1 MLTVVTPMVTGT
13 SSKCLPDNSPCSLG
27 LSKCEYAVNSQR
39 PVNLDLR
46 TIKLPITAI
55 SSILHRI
62 TGVILFVGI
71 AVLLYGL
78 DKSLASEQGFAEV
91 KECLTSPL
99 AKFVV
104 WGLLSGLMYHLTAGI
119 RHLIMDL
126 GIGETLEGG
135 KLGAKLVF
143 IISAVLIVLMGVW
156 IW

>member
-1 MLTVVTPMVTGT
+1 M
-13 SSKCLPDNSPCSLG
+13 
-27 LSKCEYAVNSQR
+27 
-39 PVNLDLR
+39 
-46 TIKLPITAI
+46 
-55 SSILHRI
+55 
-62 TGVILFVGI
+62 
-71 AVLLYGL
+71 LLYGL

-91 KECLTSPL
+91 KECLTTPL
-99 AKFVV
+99 AKLVV
-104 WGLLSGLMYHLTAGI
+104 WVLLSGLMYHLTAGI

>member
-1 MLTVVTPMVTGT
+1 M
-13 SSKCLPDNSPCSLG
+13 
-27 LSKCEYAVNSQR
+27 
-39 PVNLDLR
+39 
-46 TIKLPITAI
+46 
-55 SSILHRI
+55 
-62 TGVILFVGI
+62 
-71 AVLLYGL
+71 LLYGL

-143 IISAVLIVLMGVW
+143 IISAVLIVLTGVW

>member
-1 MLTVVTPMVTGT
+1 M
-13 SSKCLPDNSPCSLG
+13 
-27 LSKCEYAVNSQR
+27 NSQR

-62 TGVILFVGI
+62 TGVILFLGI

-99 AKFVV
+99 AKLVV
-104 WGLLSGLMYHLTAGI
+104 WGLLSGLIYHLAAGI

-126 GIGETLEGG
+126 GIGESLEGG
-135 KLGAKLVF
+135 KLGAKIVF
-143 IISAVLIVLMGVW
+143 IVSAVLILLMGVW

>member
-1 MLTVVTPMVTGT
+1 M
-13 SSKCLPDNSPCSLG
+13 
-27 LSKCEYAVNSQR
+27 
-39 PVNLDLR
+39 
-46 TIKLPITAI
+46 
-55 SSILHRI
+55 
-62 TGVILFVGI
+62 
-71 AVLLYGL
+71 LLYGL

-104 WGLLSGLMYHLTAGI
+104 WVLLSGLMYHLTAGI

>member
-1 MLTVVTPMVTGT
+1 M
-13 SSKCLPDNSPCSLG
+13 
-27 LSKCEYAVNSQR
+27 
-39 PVNLDLR
+39 
-46 TIKLPITAI
+46 
-55 SSILHRI
+55 
-62 TGVILFVGI
+62 
-71 AVLLYGL
+71 LLYGL
-78 DKSLASEQGFAEV
+78 DKSLASEQGFSEV

>member
-1 MLTVVTPMVTGT
+1 M
-13 SSKCLPDNSPCSLG
+13 
-27 LSKCEYAVNSQR
+27 
-39 PVNLDLR
+39 
-46 TIKLPITAI
+46 
-55 SSILHRI
+55 
-62 TGVILFVGI
+62 
-71 AVLLYGL
+71 LLYGL

-135 KLGAKLVF
+135 KLGAQLVF
-143 IISAVLIVLMGVW
+143 VISAVLIVLMGVW

>member
-1 MLTVVTPMVTGT
+1 M
-13 SSKCLPDNSPCSLG
+13 
-27 LSKCEYAVNSQR
+27 
-39 PVNLDLR
+39 
-46 TIKLPITAI
+46 
-55 SSILHRI
+55 
-62 TGVILFVGI
+62 
-71 AVLLYGL
+71 LLYGL

-91 KECLTSPL
+91 KEYLTSPL

>member
-1 MLTVVTPMVTGT
+1 M
-13 SSKCLPDNSPCSLG
+13 
-27 LSKCEYAVNSQR
+27 
-39 PVNLDLR
+39 
-46 TIKLPITAI
+46 
-55 SSILHRI
+55 
-62 TGVILFVGI
+62 
-71 AVLLYGL
+71 LLYGL

-91 KECLTSPL
+91 KECLASPL

-135 KLGAKLVF
+135 KLGAKIVF
-143 IISAVLIVLMGVW
+143 IVSAILIVLTGVW

>member
-1 MLTVVTPMVTGT
+1 M
-13 SSKCLPDNSPCSLG
+13 
-27 LSKCEYAVNSQR
+27 
-39 PVNLDLR
+39 
-46 TIKLPITAI
+46 
-55 SSILHRI
+55 
-62 TGVILFVGI
+62 
-71 AVLLYGL
+71 LLYGL

>member
-1 MLTVVTPMVTGT
+1 M
-13 SSKCLPDNSPCSLG
+13 
-27 LSKCEYAVNSQR
+27 
-39 PVNLDLR
+39 
-46 TIKLPITAI
+46 
-55 SSILHRI
+55 
-62 TGVILFVGI
+62 
-71 AVLLYGL
+71 LLYGL

-135 KLGAKLVF
+135 KSGAKLVF

>member
-1 MLTVVTPMVTGT
+1 M
-13 SSKCLPDNSPCSLG
+13 
-27 LSKCEYAVNSQR
+27 
-39 PVNLDLR
+39 
-46 TIKLPITAI
+46 
-55 SSILHRI
+55 
-62 TGVILFVGI
+62 
-71 AVLLYGL
+71 
-78 DKSLASEQGFAEV
+78 
-91 KECLTSPL
+91 TSPL

-104 WGLLSGLMYHLTAGI
+104 WVLLSGLMYHLTAGI

>member
-1 MLTVVTPMVTGT
+1 M
-13 SSKCLPDNSPCSLG
+13 
-27 LSKCEYAVNSQR
+27 
-39 PVNLDLR
+39 
-46 TIKLPITAI
+46 
-55 SSILHRI
+55 
-62 TGVILFVGI
+62 
-71 AVLLYGL
+71 LLYGL

-126 GIGETLEGG
+126 DIGVTLEGG

-143 IISAVLIVLMGVW
+143 IISAILIVLMGVW